1 MSGPGLTVPTWVCLG
16 DSLTHE
22 PPSSPTTIL
31 EAWPGRIDQAIY
43 PGRAAANHGHT
54 GTQVTVDNVDGVSML
69 NHFNNDIDGK
79 GYYGM
84 VFWGGINDFLFG
96 VTAATLFPVWLG
108 IVNRALA
115 QGMKVI
121 AIITH
126 SPAGYTGGWTGTQQ
140 GYLDSFK
147 ASVLALQGT
156 NPNLTIVNFYQ
167 AAPAGLDDPTA
178 PTFLYGPY
186 AGVANDGLHYGQL
199 AQDQVILPTLIP
211 LMQAA
216 APAPTPEPIDVF
228 GVDADSVR
236 KAHFP
241 NWTPFSSSTNP
252 TVDTIDSFI
261 LEEGADLAGAL
272 RVKSIDPTSITDST
286 SEAFAWCA
294 KTLKLMVAVRIYP
307 AVTAGNPDGLK
318 ALQAQLDARLAWLE
332 KHGLELAGAQTLISG
347 SEPEGPTS
355 HISQY
360 GLTTADSSL
369 MSSTESPFH
378 KDDQL

>member
-1 MSGPGLTVPTWVCLG
+1 MSGPGFIIPTWVCLG

-31 EAWPGRIDQAIY
+31 SSWPPRVDQAIY

-54 GTQVTVDNVDGVSML
+54 GTQVTADNVNGISML
-69 NHFNNDIDGK
+69 NRFNNDIDGK

-96 VTAATLFPVWLG
+96 VTAATLFSTWQG

-121 AIITH
+121 AVITH
-126 SPAGYTGGWTGTQQ
+126 SPAGYTGGWSGTQQ

-156 NPNLTIVNFYQ
+156 NPNLTIVNLYQ
-167 AAPAGLDDPTA
+167 AAPAGLDDPAA

-186 AGVANDGLHYGQL
+186 AGVANDGLHYGQA

-216 APAPTPEPIDVF
+216 T
-228 GVDADSVR
+228 SV
-236 KAHFP
+236 P
-241 NWTPFSSSTNP
+241 
-252 TVDTIDSFI
+252 FI
-261 LEEGADLAGAL
+261 LGGSSRPVLSMKVGDRAPLL
-272 RVKSIDPTSITDST
+272 RAMLVDD
-286 SEAFAWCA
+286 
-294 KTLKLMVAVRIYP
+294 
-307 AVTAGNPDGLK
+307 AGNPVNLTGATVTFRMKSRSGGSLK
-318 ALQAQLDARLAWLE
+318 VNAAASVVDAVNGVAQYTWAATDTDT
-332 KHGLELAGAQTLISG
+332 AGYYRAEFGVSFGGPMETVPASG
-347 SEPEGPTS
+347 TMTVV
-355 HISQY
+355 
-360 GLTTADSSL
+360 LTPPLS
-369 MSSTESPFH
+369 
-378 KDDQL
+378 